1 MPFDRVTGSF
11 GPASSVTRRARAWF
25 VLVALLIG
33 STLLLPLA
41 ATSAAPVDSKE
52 IGEMP
57 TSGGLRPGPI
67 GLEPDPY
74 HIRGVQPVAIK
85 IEKAQVDAQV
95 EVQEIVDGVM
105 LNPSGPFIV
114 SWYRETGHLGDADNI
129 VMAGHLDYYDVGEA
143 VFWHLGDLKE
153 HDIIEVTGA
162 DDVVYK
168 YEVEWVR
175 NYPVADLDA
184 KEVKKLV
191 GRTDTEQLTL
201 ITCGGPFD
209 YNRGEYLERMVVR
222 ASRVTE

>member
-1 MPFDRVTGSF
+1 MTHRPTFDRSRGWLLLLALVL
-11 GPASSVTRRARAWF
+11 ASSF
-25 VLVALLIG
+25 
-33 STLLLPLA
+33 LLPLA
-41 ATSAAPVDSKE
+41 TTAAPVDSKE
-52 IGEMP
+52 TGEMP

-74 HIRGVQPVAIK
+74 RIRGVQPVAIR

-105 LNPSGPFIV
+105 LNPSGPFVV

-143 VFWHLGDLKE
+143 VFYHLGDLGE
-153 HDIIEVTGA
+153 GDVIEITGA
-162 DDVVYK
+162 DDQVYK
-168 YEVEWVR
+168 YKVEWVR
-175 NYPVADLDA
+175 NYAVADLDA
-184 KEVKKLV
+184 KEIKRIV
-191 GRTDTEQLTL
+191 GRTSEEALTL

-222 ASRVTE
+222 AVPVT